1 MTPAVIAGLG
11 LPELLIILAII
22 LIIFGPKKLP
32 EIGKALGSTIR
43 ELRKSSQSDDDD
55 SGSEVKADAQE
66 AKKEEVKKEETSV
79 S

>member
-1 MTPAVIAGLG
+1 MFVPAYVMGLG
-11 LPELLIILAII
+11 LPELIIILAII

-43 ELRKSSQSDDDD
+43 ELRKSSQKDDEDEGGD
-55 SGSEVKADAQE
+55 VKVDASAEE
-66 AKKEEVKKEETSV
+66 AKKEKATTS